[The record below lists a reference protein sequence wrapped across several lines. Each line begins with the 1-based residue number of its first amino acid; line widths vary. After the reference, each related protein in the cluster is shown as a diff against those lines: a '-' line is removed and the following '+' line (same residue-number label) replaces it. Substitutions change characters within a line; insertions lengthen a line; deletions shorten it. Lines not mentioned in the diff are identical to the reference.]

1 MTELNLKIV
10 TPDRVFYDGPI
21 VSVTARG
28 IMGDFT
34 ILKNHTP
41 FVTVLDIRK
50 IKIKTANGERR
61 AAIAGGYIIVK
72 DNKVTIMS
80 DACEWEDEIDK
91 TRAERAKER
100 AEKRLKSS
108 TTAKDQ
114 MNAEIALKKAIN
126 RLQIGE

>member
-28 IMGDFT
+28 MMGDFT
-34 ILKNHTP
+34 ILKNHAP

-50 IKIKTANGERR
+50 IKIKDSNGERR

-72 DNKVTIMS
+72 DNNVTIMS
-80 DACEWEDEIDK
+80 DACEWEEEIDK
-91 TRAERAKER
+91 SRAEKARER
-100 AEKRLKSS
+100 AEKRLKASN
-108 TTAKDQ
+108 TAKDQ

-126 RLQIGE
+126 RLELGN